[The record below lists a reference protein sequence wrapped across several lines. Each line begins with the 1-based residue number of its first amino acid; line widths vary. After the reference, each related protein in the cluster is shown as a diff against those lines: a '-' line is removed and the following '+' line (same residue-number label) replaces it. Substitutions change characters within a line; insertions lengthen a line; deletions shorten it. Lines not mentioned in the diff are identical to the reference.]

1 VKVPKILRGAP
12 AADEATRRRRRR
24 ARADGPSTIVPIV
37 DGDATPSWLQQAR
50 KAAAPMALD
59 LDAARDR
66 LRREIPPV
74 DDGRP

>member
-24 ARADGPSTIVPIV
+24 ARAGGPSTIV
-37 DGDATPSWLQQAR
+37 DADAAPSWLQQAP
-50 KAAAPMALD
+50 KAAPPMALD

-74 DDGRP
+74 DDARP